1 MQTER
6 APKCRIAERSRAISG
21 AVLTASLT
29 LASHVAHAAD
39 AKPVDLSRGGDVPVS
54 PPPVE
59 TPYLQFGVAFTAELV
74 AAPGPICA
82 TSPCILG
89 SGGGVVVRAGRR
101 SAGPWYFG
109 AAYEMSKQ
117 DSASLYRFA
126 TLQQVRAEVRW
137 YLNTGLDTYPY
148 AVAGAGAA
156 AYGNEWGVDTYGP
169 SALVGVGVETQIS
182 RRTVVGFTLSYKLIG
197 LRNFFDSSDTER
209 RGGVVQLFGF
219 DVVLEERNPLTTS
232 AEKVGP

>member
-1 MQTER
+1 METAR
-6 APKCRIAERSRAISG
+6 APKCRIAERSRAFS
-21 AVLTASLT
+21 TAAL
-29 LASHVAHAAD
+29 LAAGLAFGSRAAHAAD
-39 AKPVDLSRGGDVPVS
+39 AKPVDLARGGDVPVS

-74 AAPGPICA
+74 AVPGPICA
-82 TSPCILG
+82 ASPCIFG

-101 SAGPWYFG
+101 AAGPWYFG

-117 DSASLYRFA
+117 DSGSLYRFA
-126 TLQQVRAEVRW
+126 TLQQMRAEVRW

-148 AVAGAGAA
+148 AVAGGGLA

-169 SALVGVGVETQIS
+169 AALVGVGVETQIS

-197 LRNFFDSSDTER
+197 LRSFFDSSDTER
-209 RGGVVQLFGF
+209 RGGVVQLFGL
-219 DVVLEERNPLTTS
+219 DIVLEERNP
-232 AEKVGP
+232 